1 MKTWR
6 FTGALARSAV
16 LALILAAGAHAH
28 AEEGAATVDVNTA
41 DAETIASVLDGVG
54 LTKAEAIVRYR
65 EENGRFTD
73 AYDLT
78 QVRGIG
84 DATVARNEE
93 RIALGD

>member
-6 FTGALARSAV
+6 FTSALARSAV
-16 LALILAAGAHAH
+16 LALLLAAGAHA
-28 AEEGAATVDVNTA
+28 EDATVDVNTA
-41 DAETIASVLDGVG
+41 DAETIARVLDGVG
-54 LTKAEAIVRYR
+54 LTKAQAIVRYR

-93 RIALGD
+93 RIAVGD

>member
-6 FTGALARSAV
+6 FTSALARSAV
-16 LALILAAGAHAH
+16 LALLLAAGAHA
-28 AEEGAATVDVNTA
+28 EEATVDVNTA
-41 DAETIASVLDGVG
+41 DAETIARVLDGVG
-54 LTKAEAIVRYR
+54 LTKAQAIVRYR

-93 RIALGD
+93 RIAVGD

>member
-6 FTGALARSAV
+6 FTSALARAAV
-16 LALILAAGAHAH
+16 LALLLAAGAHA
-28 AEEGAATVDVNTA
+28 EEATVDVNTA
-41 DAETIASVLDGVG
+41 DAETIARVLDGVG

-93 RIALGD
+93 RIAVGD

>member
-6 FTGALARSAV
+6 FTGAMARSAL
-16 LALILAAGAHAH
+16 LALILAAGAHGY
-28 AEEGAATVDVNTA
+28 AEEAIVDVNTA
-41 DAETIASVLDGVG
+41 DAETIARVLDGVG

-65 EENGRFTD
+65 EEHGRFTD

>member
-6 FTGALARSAV
+6 FTSALARSVV
-16 LALILAAGAHAH
+16 LALLLAAGAHA
-28 AEEGAATVDVNTA
+28 EEATVDVNTA
-41 DAETIASVLDGVG
+41 DAETIARVLDGVG

-93 RIALGD
+93 RIALSD

>member
-6 FTGALARSAV
+6 FTSALARSAV
-16 LALILAAGAHAH
+16 LALLLAAGAHA
-28 AEEGAATVDVNTA
+28 EEATVDVNTA
-41 DAETIASVLDGVG
+41 DAETIARVLDGVG

-84 DATVARNEE
+84 DATVARNED
-93 RIALGD
+93 RIAVGD

>member
-6 FTGALARSAV
+6 FTSALARSAV
-16 LALILAAGAHAH
+16 LALLLAAGAHA
-28 AEEGAATVDVNTA
+28 EEATVDVNTA
-41 DAETIASVLDGVG
+41 DAETIARVLDGVG
-54 LTKAEAIVRYR
+54 LTKAQAIVRYR

-93 RIALGD
+93 RIAIGD

>member
-6 FTGALARSAV
+6 FTSALARSAV
-16 LALILAAGAHAH
+16 LALLLAAGAHA
-28 AEEGAATVDVNTA
+28 EEATVDVNTA
-41 DAETIASVLDGVG
+41 DAETIARVLDGVG

-93 RIALGD
+93 RIAVGE

>member
-6 FTGALARSAV
+6 FTSALARSAV
-16 LALILAAGAHAH
+16 LALLLAAGAHA
-28 AEEGAATVDVNTA
+28 EEATVDVNTA
-41 DAETIASVLDGVG
+41 DAETIARVLDGVG

-93 RIALGD
+93 RIAVGD

>member
-6 FTGALARSAV
+6 FTGALARSAL

-28 AEEGAATVDVNTA
+28 AEEATVDVNTA
-41 DAETIASVLDGVG
+41 DAETIARVLDGVG

>member
-6 FTGALARSAV
+6 FTSALARSAV
-16 LALILAAGAHAH
+16 LALLLAAGAD
-28 AEEGAATVDVNTA
+28 AEEATVDVNTA
-41 DAETIASVLDGVG
+41 EAETIARVLDGVG

-93 RIALGD
+93 RIAVGD

>member
-6 FTGALARSAV
+6 FTSALARSAV
-16 LALILAAGAHAH
+16 LALLLAAGAHA
-28 AEEGAATVDVNTA
+28 EEATVDVNTA
-41 DAETIASVLDGVG
+41 DAETIARVLDGVG
-54 LTKAEAIVRYR
+54 LSKAQAIVRYR

-93 RIALGD
+93 RIAVGD

>member
-6 FTGALARSAV
+6 FTSALARSAV
-16 LALILAAGAHAH
+16 LALILAAGAAH
-28 AEEGAATVDVNTA
+28 AEEATVDVNTA
-41 DAETIASVLDGVG
+41 DAETIARVLDGVG

-93 RIALGD
+93 RIAVGD

>member
-6 FTGALARSAV
+6 FTGALARSAL
-16 LALILAAGAHAH
+16 LALILAAGAHA
-28 AEEGAATVDVNTA
+28 EEATVDVNTA
-41 DAETIASVLDGVG
+41 DAETIARVLDGVG

>member
-6 FTGALARSAV
+6 FTSALARSAV
-16 LALILAAGAHAH
+16 LALILAAGAHA
-28 AEEGAATVDVNTA
+28 EDATVDVNTA
-41 DAETIASVLDGVG
+41 DAETIARVLDGVG

-84 DATVARNEE
+84 DATVARNED
-93 RIALGD
+93 RIAVGD